1 MFWKCIPDTQFEKQI
16 QEKNKSLKCPG
27 CQSNDCTTGQEE
39 KVCLTPT
46 GKAESRD
53 ARSSLEQLNV
63 NLVNSTRAC
72 LCLISPAFTE
82 ELGLRNLVGKKSL
95 PNFNR
100 TKNDQL
106 RTWQRRSRDGSWRKI
121 KWVTGMGKT
130 SRECVGETRAWF
142 ADPLSR
148 HCSKDMF
155 SVRERKILE
164 RVVVHEC
171 SSSQWSTCLKLT
183 EKMDSQWS
191 LEGEPICIRGDA
203 LIRLVKTQQ
212 NTSIVY
218 QNSMLYILWTFICHL
233 YDIK

>member
-1 MFWKCIPDTQFEKQI
+1 MSWMSEQWLHNRAGGGSVFDTNRQSR
-16 QEKNKSLKCPG
+16 KSRCKIISGTAQC
-27 CQSNDCTTGQEE
+27 
-39 KVCLTPT
+39 
-46 GKAESRD
+46 ES
-53 ARSSLEQLNV
+53 SKLH
-63 NLVNSTRAC
+63 RAC
-72 LCLISPAFTE
+72 LCLISPTFTE
-82 ELGLRNLVGKKSL
+82 ELGLRNLMGKKSL

-106 RTWQRRSRDGSWRKI
+106 RTWQRRSRDGSWRKM

-130 SRECVGETRAWF
+130 PWEYVGETRAWF

-183 EKMDSQWS
+183 EKKMDSQCS

>member
-1 MFWKCIPDTQFEKQI
+1 M
-16 QEKNKSLKCPG
+16 
-27 CQSNDCTTGQEE
+27 
-39 KVCLTPT
+39 CLTPT
-46 GKAESRD
+46 GRAESQD

-72 LCLISPAFTE
+72 LCLISPTFTE
-82 ELGLRNLVGKKSL
+82 ELGLRNLMGKKSL

-130 SRECVGETRAWF
+130 SREYVGETRAWF

-148 HCSKDMF
+148 HCSKDIF

-171 SSSQWSTCLKLT
+171 SSSQ
-183 EKMDSQWS
+183 
-191 LEGEPICIRGDA
+191 
-203 LIRLVKTQQ
+203 
-212 NTSIVY
+212 
-218 QNSMLYILWTFICHL
+218 
-233 YDIK
+233 